1 MTEGQGKH
9 EYPLLFVNSI
19 DSCVNLEIEGDL
31 LTYFDTK
38 SSLHNFVVMDNFD
51 FNIFQ
56 IDFFSGILAFFCI
69 SQKISIKLLLY
80 TSTTN
85 C

>member
-1 MTEGQGKH
+1 M
-9 EYPLLFVNSI
+9 NSI
-19 DSCVNLEIEGDL
+19 DSCVNLEIEGDM

-38 SSLHNFVVMDNFD
+38 SSLHNIVVMDNFD

-56 IDFFSGILAFFCI
+56 IDFFQEFWHFFAYH
-69 SQKISIKLLLY
+69 KTISIKLLLY